1 MRKYKG
7 GEEMTSGMIYWITR
21 LDNIRDFVIV
31 VCVITSIGT
40 LISFISYYVNK
51 FDDGMEAVKAVS
63 IFKKLGLTLL
73 TPLLISVLILV
84 FMPTIREMV
93 TIYVLPKIA
102 NSEIVKELPE
112 DYKMLKDLAFD
123 YLNKQ
128 MKDK

>member
-1 MRKYKG
+1 
-7 GEEMTSGMIYWITR
+7 MTSGMIYWITR